1 MRRTV
6 FALLLA
12 PLAATTAALAA
23 DEAVL
28 APPSSLVADGLP
40 AVPRALVDEVGRYTE
55 FRSAGYVDWHPVEHQ
70 LLIATRFGNTTQIHR
85 VRMPGGDRTQL
96 TFFPEPVT
104 GALYEPT
111 AGKYFLFTK
120 DRGGD
125 EFRQIYRA
133 DLGDGQIT
141 LLSDGGRSQ
150 NGNIVWSNAGDR
162 IAYGSTRR
170 NGADRDLY
178 VMDPLRREA
187 DRRVLEV
194 QGGGWGVDDWSPDD
208 KQLLASEG
216 ISVNESRLWLVD
228 VATGAKTRVTP
239 EDKEQVAWGD
249 AFFHPDGKHAYVV
262 TDRGEEFAYLGLL
275 DLAAKTVKRVSA
287 PRSWDVEG
295 FDVTR
300 DGRTIA
306 FTVNE
311 AGLSKL
317 YLLDTASGAER
328 AVEGVP
334 AGVIGNLGFHPDGTQ
349 LAFGIA
355 SPRIPSDVYSLELAS
370 GKVERWTNSEV
381 GPVVLDDLP
390 DAEVIRWKSFDER
403 EITGFLYR
411 PAKRFTGKRPVV
423 IIIHG
428 GPEGQAQPTFR
439 GRWNY
444 LLDQLGIAIV
454 EPNVRGS
461 TGYGKTFVKL
471 DNGMQREDSVKDVG
485 ALLDWIAQSPDL
497 DASRVLIYGGSYGG
511 YMTLAVSTNYS
522 DRIRASV
529 DLVGISNFNTFLANT
544 EDYRRDLRR
553 VEYGDERDPEMH
565 AFFERIAPLN
575 NAGKIGKPLFVVQ
588 GANDPRVP
596 KTEAE
601 QIVATVR
608 RGQAPVWYLL
618 GLNEG
623 HGFAKK
629 ENSDYLFFA
638 VVEFIKKYV
647 LS

>member
-1 MRRTV
+1 MRRTLI
-6 FALLLA
+6 ALLLA
-12 PLAATTAALAA
+12 SLAAPATLAA

-28 APPSSLVADGLP
+28 QPPSSLLADGLP
-40 AVPRALVDEVGRYTE
+40 PVPRALVDEVGRYTE
-55 FRSAGYVDWHPVEHQ
+55 FRSAAFVDWHPVEHQ
-70 LLIATRFGNTTQIHR
+70 LLIATRFGNTTQVHR
-85 VRMPGGDRTQL
+85 VKMPGGDRTQL

-104 GALYEPT
+104 NALYEPH
-111 AGKYFLFTK
+111 AGKYFLFLK

-125 EFRQIYRA
+125 EFRQIFRA
-133 DLGDGQIT
+133 DLAEGQVT

-150 NGNIVWSNAGDR
+150 NGGMVWSHAGDR

-178 VMDPLRREA
+178 VMDPSKRES
-187 DRRVLEV
+187 DRKLLEV
-194 QGGGWGVDDWSPDD
+194 QGGGWGVEDWSPDD
-208 KQLLASEG
+208 KQLLVSEG

-228 VATGAKTRVTP
+228 VASGSKTRVSP
-239 EDKEQVAWGD
+239 DDKEQVAWGE
-249 AFFHPDGKHAYVV
+249 AKFHTDGKHVYVI
-262 TDRGEEFAYLGLL
+262 TDRGEEFAYIGLL
-275 DLAAKTVKRVSA
+275 DLAAKTVKRVSVA
-287 PRSWDVEG
+287 RSWDVDG
-295 FDVTR
+295 FDVTE

-317 YLLDTASGAER
+317 YLLDTATGKEK
-328 AVEGVP
+328 AVAGVP
-334 AGVIGNLGFHPDGTQ
+334 VGVLGNLGFHPDGKL
-349 LAFGIA
+349 LAFGVA
-355 SPRIPSDVYSLELAS
+355 SPRIPSDVYSLDVAS
-370 GKVERWTNSEV
+370 GKVERWTNSEL

-390 DAEVIRWKSFDER
+390 DPEVVRWKSFDDR

-444 LLDQLGIAIV
+444 LLDQLGMAIV

-471 DNGMQREDSVKDVG
+471 DNGIKREDSVKDVG
-485 ALLDWIAQSPDL
+485 ALLDWIAQQPDL
-497 DASRVLIYGGSYGG
+497 DASRVMVYGGSYGG
-511 YMTLAVSTNYS
+511 YMTLAVSTHYS

-529 DLVGISNFNTFLANT
+529 DVVGISNFNTFLTNT
-544 EDYRRDLRR
+544 ESYRRDLRR

-575 NAGKIGKPLFVVQ
+575 NAAKIGKPLFVVQ

-608 RGQAPVWYLL
+608 KGQAPVWYLV

-629 ENSDYLFFA
+629 ENSDYLFYA
-638 VVEFIKKYV
+638 VVEFIKKHV
-647 LS
+647 LP